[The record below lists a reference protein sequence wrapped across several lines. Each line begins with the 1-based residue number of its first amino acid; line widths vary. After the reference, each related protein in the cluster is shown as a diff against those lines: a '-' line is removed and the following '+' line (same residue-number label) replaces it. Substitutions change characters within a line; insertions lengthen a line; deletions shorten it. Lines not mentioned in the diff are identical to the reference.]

1 MNQRFNGRRLT
12 AAQFAVAVRG
22 LRMAPRNL
30 ELAREALVDGV
41 PTSLLAARAQLTR
54 GAIDRT
60 IRRIY
65 ETHLAR
71 RDAPAEWREVRLV
84 VPRSMAERF
93 EAQAAAV
100 IAEHDFARRIA
111 LASEIES
118 SEEEAPEEKARA
130 RSRG

>member
-22 LRMAPRNL
+22 LRMTPRNQQ
-30 ELAREALVDGV
+30 LAREALVDGV
-41 PTSLLAARAQLTR
+41 PTPTLAARAQVTR

-71 RDAPAEWREVRLV
+71 HDAPVEWREVRLT

-100 IAEHDFARRIA
+100 IAEHDFARR
-111 LASEIES
+111 LATAMEQES
-118 SEEEAPEEKARA
+118 SQEDEAAEE
-130 RSRG
+130 S

>member
-1 MNQRFNGRRLT
+1 MNQRFNGRRLS

-22 LRMAPRNL
+22 LRVSSRSL
-30 ELAREALVDGV
+30 EFARSALVDGV
-41 PTSLLAARAQLTR
+41 PTSIVAARAQLTR

-60 IRRIY
+60 VRRIY

-71 RDAPAEWREVRLV
+71 HDAPMEWREVRLR

-100 IAEHDFARRIA
+100 IAEHDFARRLQVA
-111 LASEIES
+111 LGLQSGEDGSDEES
-118 SEEEAPEEKARA
+118 PA
-130 RSRG
+130 